1 VRVKKLM
8 LAVIMVLFLFPGCS
22 SAQKLSPE
30 EQFKKSFPQHNYETF
45 AKTPIKGIYEIYD
58 GGQIIYYLPEG
69 DFILAGNIYSKDRKN
84 LTQESNAKKMV
95 AKLANLPLDKALK
108 IGNGKTS
115 IVEFIDPNC
124 HYCRLSFNFL
134 KERIKDVTLHIFF
147 HPLSEDSAKKIRH
160 ILCSKDKAQ
169 TYNDVLGG
177 KLDANAQLNL
187 CSDKAAEDMMKA
199 HEEAAAK
206 IGVRG
211 TPLFYIKGQ
220 VIPGFDQ
227 PAIEKLLKE

>member
-1 VRVKKLM
+1 MKKLM
-8 LAVIMVLFLFPGCS
+8 IAIVMVLFLFPGCS

-30 EQFKKSFPQHNYETF
+30 EQFKKSFPQHKYETF

-84 LTQESNAKKMV
+84 LTQESNAKRMV
-95 AKLANLPLDKALK
+95 TKLANLPLDKALK

-115 IVEFIDPNC
+115 VVEFIDPNC

-134 KERIKDVTLHIFF
+134 KERMKDITLHIFF

-177 KLDANAQLNL
+177 KFDANAQLNL
-187 CSDKAAEDMMKA
+187 CSDQETEDMIKSHA
-199 HEEAAAK
+199 EASAK

-220 VIPGFDQ
+220 VVPGFDQ

>member
-8 LAVIMVLFLFPGCS
+8 IAVVMVLFLFPGCS

-30 EQFKKSFPQHNYETF
+30 EQFKKSFPQHKYETF
-45 AKTPIKGIYEIYD
+45 ATTPVKGVYEVYD

-69 DFILAGNIYSKDRKN
+69 DFIFAGSIFSKDRKN

-95 AKLANLPLDKALK
+95 AKLASLSLDKALK

-115 IVEFIDPNC
+115 VIEFIDPNC
-124 HYCRLSFNFL
+124 HYCRLSFNFF
-134 KERIKDVTLHIFF
+134 KDRMKDVTLYVFF

-169 TYNDVLGG
+169 VYNDALSG

-187 CSDKAAEDMMKA
+187 CSDKETEEMMRA
-199 HEEAAAK
+199 HQEAAAK

-220 VIPGFDQ
+220 VVPGFIQ
-227 PAIEKLLKE
+227 PEIEKLLKE